1 MIDLSGLEQQPQRK
15 NDRPEAAALVEVLKA
30 MRPMTGQRFKSVWD
44 ALPPEVRPQGDGM
57 TCQTCIH
64 RLDVTLWGC
73 WLASGCRM
81 GLVVRG
87 RCGKHQSPP
96 PVKAGKEQ
104 AA

>member
-1 MIDLSGLEQQPQRK
+1 
-15 NDRPEAAALVEVLKA
+15 
-30 MRPMTGQRFKSVWD
+30 MTGQRFKSVWD

-57 TCQTCIH
+57 TCQSCIH

-73 WLASGCRM
+73 WQASGCRL

-87 RCGKHQSPP
+87 RCDKHQSPP
-96 PVKAGKEQ
+96 PVLTMKEQ